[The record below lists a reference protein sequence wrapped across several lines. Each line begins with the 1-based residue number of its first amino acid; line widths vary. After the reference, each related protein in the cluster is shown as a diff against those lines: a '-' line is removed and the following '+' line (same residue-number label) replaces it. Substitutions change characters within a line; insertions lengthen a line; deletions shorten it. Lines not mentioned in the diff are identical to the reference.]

1 MIGLSASQV
10 QAELIARYTF
20 DDGTVNDSVGS
31 FHATLTETDYPAVV
45 FEAERGYVLELDSAA
60 GYIEYPQWATN
71 QVEFTYALW
80 VKQIPPILT
89 GHRSLIANT
98 T

>member
-45 FEAERGYVLELDSAA
+45 FEAE
-60 GYIEYPQWATN
+60 
-71 QVEFTYALW
+71 
-80 VKQIPPILT
+80 QIPPILT